1 VSASF
6 EDAAKKRRDAL
17 IASFPLE
24 PLEVVLMPLSYAKA
38 GSVSAIVKTVLSKRG
53 TAVVDERTN
62 TLVVKDVAQNLAAA
76 QQLILSLD
84 AQTPQVLI
92 EARIVETND
101 QFTRQFGIQWG
112 GDFLSA
118 STNGNPTGL
127 VFPSTVGVA
136 GAATDGQTPLAG
148 IIGAPNFAVNMPAAI
163 GTGSGGGIGVTL
175 GSIGG
180 AGNLALRLS
189 ALEREG
195 HIKIVSAPRI
205 MTLDNTSAT
214 ISTGT
219 QIPVAV
225 VSAAGAQTT
234 FVEANLQLTVTPS
247 VTQDGN
253 IILQLNISK
262 SEPDFANTGA
272 AGDPSIITRDAQ
284 TELMVGD
291 GDTTVIGGIFAHTTA
306 TGTNKVPFLA
316 DIPILGFF
324 FRDYSEDENRN
335 ELLIFVTPRIVNRE
349 AALDSRRL
357 NPIDSPDIFG
367 AE

>member
-1 VSASF
+1 MKLDNVLLSDAFITILKSLNLGYEQDGEVIRVAVSASF

-38 GSVSAIVKTVLSKRG
+38 GSVSAIVKTVLSIRG

-148 IIGAPNFAVNMPAAI
+148 LIGAPNFAVNMPAAI

-219 QIPVAV
+219 
-225 VSAAGAQTT
+225 
-234 FVEANLQLTVTPS
+234 
-247 VTQDGN
+247 
-253 IILQLNISK
+253 
-262 SEPDFANTGA
+262 
-272 AGDPSIITRDAQ
+272 
-284 TELMVGD
+284 
-291 GDTTVIGGIFAHTTA
+291 
-306 TGTNKVPFLA
+306 
-316 DIPILGFF
+316 
-324 FRDYSEDENRN
+324 
-335 ELLIFVTPRIVNRE
+335 
-349 AALDSRRL
+349 
-357 NPIDSPDIFG
+357 
-367 AE
+367 

>member
-1 VSASF
+1 
-6 EDAAKKRRDAL
+6 
-17 IASFPLE
+17 
-24 PLEVVLMPLSYAKA
+24 
-38 GSVSAIVKTVLSKRG
+38 
-53 TAVVDERTN
+53 
-62 TLVVKDVAQNLAAA
+62 
-76 QQLILSLD
+76 
-84 AQTPQVLI
+84 
-92 EARIVETND
+92 
-101 QFTRQFGIQWG
+101 
-112 GDFLSA
+112 
-118 STNGNPTGL
+118 
-127 VFPSTVGVA
+127 
-136 GAATDGQTPLAG
+136 
-148 IIGAPNFAVNMPAAI
+148 
-163 GTGSGGGIGVTL
+163 
-175 GSIGG
+175 
-180 AGNLALRLS
+180 
-189 ALEREG
+189 
-195 HIKIVSAPRI
+195 
-205 MTLDNTSAT
+205 
-214 ISTGT
+214 
-219 QIPVAV
+219 VAV